1 MNNTARWHEE
11 RLNVEIKARTED
23 PSGVAARAGAI
34 ADRGPAVFYQDDTY
48 FDCPEGRLKVRL
60 SSDSE
65 GELIFYARA
74 DTKAAKES
82 RYRIVPTS
90 DPYGMI
96 NTMSER
102 YGVLGQVR
110 KKRTLFLVGNARIH
124 LDEVEGLGSCFVE
137 IEVVLSEDETVEQ
150 GIASV
155 ALLMKR
161 LGIRKKD
168 LVGESYLDLLGGRG
182 AG

>member
-1 MNNTARWHEE
+1 MQFDGDR
-11 RLNVEIKARTED
+11 RNVEIKARTED
-23 PSGVAARAGAI
+23 PSGMAARAGAI
-34 ADRGPAVFYQDDTY
+34 ADRGPVVFYQDDTY
-48 FDCPEGRLKVRL
+48 FDCPDGRLKLRIESGSV
-60 SSDSE
+60 

-74 DTKAAKES
+74 DAKAAKES
-82 RYRIVPTS
+82 RYRIMPTS

-96 NTMSER
+96 NSMLER

-124 LDEVEGLGSCFVE
+124 LDDVEGLGPFFVE

-150 GIASV
+150 GSATV
-155 ALLMKR
+155 ALLMDR

-168 LVGESYLDLLGGRG
+168 LVRESYIDMLGGRG